1 MQYDCAIIG
10 GGPAGLNAALVLGR
24 ARRNIILF
32 DNNKP
37 RNAVTHESHGFITR
51 DGVKP
56 SEFRMIAHQEI
67 SRYPSVEI
75 ANQEITSVSKDN
87 DIFQLMTREGRTVE
101 AKNIILATGLKEI
114 LPDISGIHDFYGTS
128 LFSCPY
134 CDGWELRDKP
144 LVIISE
150 GHNIFHMA
158 KLVHNWSRDII
169 LCTNGQQN
177 LTSEQKAKLQSKN
190 IQVFEQRISGFI
202 GQSGHLQQV
211 TFEDGSAVS
220 RAGGFVTPVWVQ
232 AVSFGER
239 LGCETNQMGGYVTDS
254 YGKTNIHGVYA
265 AGDASVIAPAQLIIA
280 AAEGSRAAIGVNTAL
295 TEAEFE

>member
-56 SEFRMIAHQEI
+56 SEFRMIAHREI
-67 SRYPSVEI
+67 SRYPSAEI
-75 ANQEITSVSKDN
+75 ANHEITAVSKDN

-134 CDGWELRDKP
+134 CDGWELRDKR

-150 GHNIFHMA
+150 GQNIFHMA

-211 TFEDGSAVS
+211 TFEDGSTVN